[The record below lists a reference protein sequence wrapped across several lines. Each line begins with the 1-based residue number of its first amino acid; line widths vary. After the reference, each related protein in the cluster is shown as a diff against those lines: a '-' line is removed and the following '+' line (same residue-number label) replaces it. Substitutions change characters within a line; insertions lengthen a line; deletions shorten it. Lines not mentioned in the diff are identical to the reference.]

1 MNETN
6 KKEQSLSEKL
16 PNYTQESDLNLIE
29 IWFALLRRK
38 KLVGFITILFFITSL
53 FYSVY
58 KRFSAPLYKGSFSI
72 MIEDPLEG
80 GRIQNNKANLSS
92 LGNLITSSNNLES
105 KNTLIYFLKSEAVL
119 NPFIEKYDLE
129 KFKLNI
135 IQKKLDNKKEA
146 KGVIEINALFK
157 NRKNGKIILTNLS
170 KYFVNIAAERRTNNL
185 NEGINFLNSQIPN
198 ARDEQLYLQNLLAE
212 FSSKNLIA
220 DPIYERTLVSKK
232 KSLVIEEKENTLI
245 EKTKLLKLRESF
257 VKGENPNLLFTELYT
272 SATPN
277 NKSIYQ
283 PIFLLQESENELEI
297 ARKTFKPNSKIIRSL
312 EARVVSLKKDALD
325 SAIKLNQE
333 RLDALNV
340 KINDSEKE
348 FKILNEHVKEYE
360 PIFKELK
367 LVDKELLN
375 LLELR
380 NNLELNLAQAK
391 EKWSIVDNPKITN
404 YPVSPS
410 FPKNLSLSIFFGLI
424 VGSLVSLIRDKLDNV
439 FHDVDEIKDSLK
451 IPHLSHVPYVRIF
464 ENLRDKKS
472 SVLETLNNDNL
483 DQSNEETKNE
493 QYERFFYQEAFR
505 NLYTSIR
512 FLDTDKNLKSI
523 VLTSSLPAEGKSL
536 INILFAK
543 TLSDLGE
550 KVLLIDADLRKP
562 TLHTK
567 LGINNLKGL
576 SNLLTNKDLTP
587 SKVIQ
592 KIPGNKNWSVLTA
605 GIKPPDPTR
614 LLSSKRLKD
623 LITELENEFDLIL
636 FDTPPVSHMSDAI
649 LVSKSTSGIIL
660 LVTLFSTDRK
670 IPLDS
675 LNRIKSSN
683 SPILGFVS
691 NLQKDKVINNST
703 YNTYEAYA
711 DYVIEEEKLENLN
724 ENKEF
729 SNFYEKIKLI
739 TKNIIEWIEK

>member
-6 KKEQSLSEKL
+6 NNEEPLSEKIR
-16 PNYTQESDLNLIE
+16 YYSQESDLNFIE

-38 KLVGFITILFFITSL
+38 KLVGFIAILFFSASL
-53 FYSVY
+53 FYTVY

-80 GRIQNNKANLSS
+80 GSIKQSNENLSN
-92 LGNLITSSNNLES
+92 LGNFITSKNDTDS

-119 NPFIEKYDLE
+119 KPFLEKYDLGN
-129 KFKLNI
+129 FKLDI
-135 IQKKLDNKKEA
+135 KQKKLDNKKEA
-146 KGVIEINALFK
+146 KGVLEITALFK
-157 NRKNGKIILTNLS
+157 NRKEGKIILTNLS
-170 KYFVNIAAERRTNNL
+170 KYFVNIASVKRSTNL
-185 NEGINFLNSQIPN
+185 TEGINFLNSQIPK
-198 ARDEQLYLQNLLAE
+198 AREDQLFLQNQLAE
-212 FSSKNLIA
+212 FSEKNLIA
-220 DPIYERTLVSKK
+220 DPIYERTMVSQK
-232 KSLVIEEKENTLI
+232 KSMVNEEKENTLI
-245 EKTKLLKLRESF
+245 EKTKLLKLKESF
-257 VKGENPNLLFTELYT
+257 EKGNDPNLFFTELYT
-272 SATPN
+272 SATPP
-277 NKSIYQ
+277 NKSEYQ
-283 PIFLLQESENELEI
+283 PIFLLQESEKELEI
-297 ARKTFKPNSKIIRSL
+297 AKKTFKPQSKIIRSL
-312 EARVVSLKKDALD
+312 EARVLSLK
-325 SAIKLNQE
+325 E
-333 RLDALNV
+333 DALNAAINLNQDRLNALNI

-348 FKILNEHVKEYE
+348 FKVLNEYVKEYE
-360 PIFKELK
+360 PIYKELQ
-367 LVDKELLN
+367 LTDKELIS

-380 NNLELNLAQAK
+380 NNLELNLAQ
-391 EKWSIVDNPKITN
+391 ETGKWSIVDNPSITKN
-404 YPVSPS
+404 PVSPS

-424 VGSLVSLIRDKLDNV
+424 IGSLVSLIRDKLDNV
-439 FHDVDEIKDSLK
+439 YHDVDEIKDSLK

-472 SVLETLNNDNL
+472 SVLETINKDNL
-483 DQSNEETKNE
+483 DQSNEEIKNE

-576 SNLLTNKDLTP
+576 SNLLTNKELST

-623 LITELENEFDLIL
+623 LINELEDEFDLVL

-649 LVSKSTSGIIL
+649 LVSKNTSGIIL
-660 LVTLFSTDRK
+660 LVTLFATDRK

-691 NLQKDKVINNST
+691 NLQKDRVINNST
-703 YNTYEAYA
+703 YNVYEAYA
-711 DYVIEEEKLENLN
+711 DYAIEEEKSEDSK
-724 ENKEF
+724 ENKNY
-729 SNFYEKIKLI
+729 SNILEKIKL
-739 TKNIIEWIEK
+739 TAKNIIEWIEK